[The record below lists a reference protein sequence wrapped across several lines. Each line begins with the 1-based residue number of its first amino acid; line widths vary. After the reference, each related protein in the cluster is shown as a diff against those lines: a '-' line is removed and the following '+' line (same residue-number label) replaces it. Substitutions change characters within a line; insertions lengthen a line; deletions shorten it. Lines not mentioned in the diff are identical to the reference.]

1 MKFVDFL
8 KNYTL
13 IDNEFIDDFFS
24 LFDENN
30 FNLSNLFII
39 NYKLLI
45 KWLDIKSKRTFVD
58 TIKNSYKLNI
68 DYIIKEENKRG
79 SGGKK
84 NKIYILTSDSAKRYC
99 LMTKSSKG
107 EDVRRY
113 FIEIEK
119 ALFKYQ
125 NYIIQGLQDK
135 IKKLE
140 NNQKPK
146 INPKKGV
153 VYIFRALN
161 EEATLYRIGRTIN
174 LKKRLNSHNSPLSN
188 DLELILIHEADNIVE
203 LEKCIKMMMKQSQYR
218 KYKEVY
224 QVSLKII
231 KKTIK
236 KCEDDINEINNDI
249 IKFNKKKQKG
259 GRKLISEDDK
269 IFMIFQEDK

>member
-1 MKFVDFL
+1 MNFVEFL
-8 KNYTL
+8 KQYTL
-13 IDNEFIDDFFS
+13 IDNNFIEDFYK
-24 LFDENN
+24 LFNESSIE
-30 FNLSNLFII
+30 LSNLFIV
-39 NYKLLI
+39 NYELLI
-45 KWLDIKSKRTFVD
+45 KWLDIKTKKTFVE
-58 TIKNSYKLNI
+58 TLKNSYKLNI
-68 DYIIKEENKRG
+68 DYIVKNKQTK
-79 SGGKK
+79 SHGGNNK
-84 NKIYILTSDSAKRYC
+84 KIYILTSDAAKRYC

-125 NYIIQGLQDK
+125 NYIIQGLQNK

-153 VYIFRALN
+153 VYIFKALN
-161 EEATLYRIGRTIN
+161 EETTLYRIGRTIN
-174 LKKRLNSHNSPLSN
+174 LKKRLNSHNSPLAN

-224 QVSLKII
+224 QVNLKII

-249 IKFNKKKQKG
+249 IKFNKKKQIG
-259 GRKLISEDDK
+259 GRKLITDDDK
-269 IFMIFQEDK
+269 IFMVFQEDK